1 MFTNK
6 RVVRQAL
13 KYSVLPLSLLAA
25 GGFVWQA
32 SYAAFSATTSNATNQ
47 WKAGTVVLADD
58 DAGVARFT
66 ALNIV
71 PAQTDT
77 KCIKVTSTANVA
89 GNVKLYLASKTATA
103 SLDTY
108 LKFTVQQGTGGDF
121 STCTGFTADLTGG
134 TIINNQTLA
143 AAALANTS
151 YATAAGSWV
160 TTGVGTE
167 TKTYKIQWTFDTTGL
182 SQLQIDALQAATA
195 GITFTWENQNT

>member
-77 KCIKVTSTANVA
+77 KCIKV
-89 GNVKLYLASKTATA
+89 
-103 SLDTY
+103 
-108 LKFTVQQGTGGDF
+108 
-121 STCTGFTADLTGG
+121 
-134 TIINNQTLA
+134 
-143 AAALANTS
+143 
-151 YATAAGSWV
+151 
-160 TTGVGTE
+160 
-167 TKTYKIQWTFDTTGL
+167 
-182 SQLQIDALQAATA
+182 
-195 GITFTWENQNT
+195 